1 MSRGTLTPLYFGVLL
16 PVGYAGS
23 LGVGEGPGGRT
34 LKDKTSYRKRDG
46 ARENSIWAPIGWLCT
61 VAVAEIRGGHGGVI
75 VVVVVFVQLLSHVS
89 LFVIPW
95 TVASQAPLSIGFPR
109 QKNWSGLPSSSPEM
123 GCDEGH

>member
-1 MSRGTLTPLYFGVLL
+1 M
-16 PVGYAGS
+16 
-23 LGVGEGPGGRT
+23 
-34 LKDKTSYRKRDG
+34 
-46 ARENSIWAPIGWLCT
+46 
-61 VAVAEIRGGHGGVI
+61 AEIRGGHGGVI